1 MAQQS
6 MLMGL
11 LKTPSQVRQEQQDRL
26 MQESLARS
34 QQMITGGGT
43 TALPGIISRY
53 GAQAAQRGAM
63 AGAGLL
69 RGVAGGLGTAVGG
82 DMGQRIADLGVTAEE
97 RQARRYQE
105 ATSGLQ
111 MGNVNSMKEALKRL
125 QDAGAPLQAQLA
137 LSEAIAKREKEIL
150 DRASGARGEQLQRD
164 MFGLKEREV
173 ELEEAKF
180 EAEKTLGGA
189 LGDFDLTTEDGVNK
203 AVETLMKG
211 GKVAEAVRLKNAF
224 RKEKST
230 LEKRIQY
237 LADNFTDGDLQ
248 AAYDMALEE
257 KREAPLLAP
266 TAERL
271 EADHEKAISTR
282 NRMNTANDA
291 LKILDSGDVNI
302 GSFAK
307 TRQGAQKFLQQVFGL
322 DDDGAVARTEL
333 LLARVKRLGGEA
345 LASGMFGTGTAISD
359 QDLKTAMSIAG
370 GDESLT
376 PEGMRAVIKANM
388 AVDMI
393 ELDKYN
399 ERVNRLGDA
408 FWEKS
413 FYSKDAY
420 TIQAPEIYSE
430 GFTIDRAERS
440 AQNADNLT
448 IYEFRGKWYNADGSE
463 YTP

>member
-1 MAQQS
+1 MVDQTT
-6 MLMGL
+6 LMGL
-11 LKTPSQVRQEQQDRL
+11 LKTPSQIRKESQERL

-34 QQMITGGGT
+34 QMMLRGSTGGT
-43 TALPGIISRY
+43 TALPGIISAY
-53 GAQAAQRGAM
+53 GAQAAQRGAQ

-69 RGVAGGLGTAVGG
+69 RGVAGGVGQAVGG
-82 DMGQRIADLGVTAEE
+82 DMGQRISDLGVPVEE
-97 RQARRYQE
+97 RQARMQMQ
-105 ATSGLQ
+105 ALQGVQ
-111 MGNVNSMKEALKRL
+111 MGNVESMKQALKRL
-125 QDAGAPLQAQLA
+125 QESGGSTQAQLA
-137 LSEAIAKREKEIL
+137 LSDAIAKREVAE
-150 DRASGARGEQLQRD
+150 RGETLQRD
-164 MFGLKEREV
+164 MFGLKEREI
-173 ELEEAKF
+173 ELAEAKF
-180 EAEKTLGGA
+180 EAEKNLTGA
-189 LGDFDLTTEDGVNK
+189 LGDFDLETEEGVNE
-203 AVETLMKG
+203 AVETLIKNN
-211 GKVAEAVRLKNAF
+211 KVAEAIRLKNAF
-224 RKEKST
+224 KKEKST

-248 AAYDMALEE
+248 AAYNMALEE
-257 KREAPLLAP
+257 KREAPLLGQ

-271 EADHEKAISTR
+271 EADHEKAIATR
-282 NRMNTANDA
+282 NRMNTSNDA
-291 LKILDSGDVNI
+291 LQILDSGDVNI

-359 QDLKTAMSIAG
+359 RDLITAMSIAG

-393 ELDKYN
+393 ELEKYN

-420 TIQAPEIYSE
+420 TIQAPEVYSE
-430 GFTIDRAERS
+430 RFTVDRAERS
-440 AQNADNLT
+440 AQNADGVT
-448 IYEFRGKWYNADGSE
+448 IYEYRGKWYNADGSE